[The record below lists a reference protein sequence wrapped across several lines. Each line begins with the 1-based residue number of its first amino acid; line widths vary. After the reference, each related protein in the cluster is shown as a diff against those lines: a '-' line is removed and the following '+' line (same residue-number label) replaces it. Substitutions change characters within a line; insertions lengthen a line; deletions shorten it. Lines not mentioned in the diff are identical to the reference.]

1 MAREIEMRKLCALTL
16 CWNSNSKLQ
25 NRLYM
30 FIICISIRHF
40 VCYLRLSMYV
50 CERARAIWLS
60 YSSHFEHSDIIWVF
74 VYFALLLCVCS
85 ITCSN
90 RHFLINSHLT
100 FQWNSYKRI
109 TKWSSNDFREQRFQE
124 ASNDDTKMWSNMII
138 KRFILRRHQHKWEN
152 KTFVA
157 LIQILCHQVEMTVA
171 TLFGEFIKIF
181 RLSENFLLHFLWYAQ
196 KRNVFWFATLEPG

>member
-30 FIICISIRHF
+30 YIICISIRHF

-50 CERARAIWLS
+50 CERARFGFLIVLIS
-60 YSSHFEHSDIIWVF
+60 NIRILYGYSCISLFCG
-74 VYFALLLCVCS
+74 VYVCS

-109 TKWSSNDFREQRFQE
+109 TKWSSNDCRE
-124 ASNDDTKMWSNMII
+124 NDFKKQATMIWKCDRI
-138 KRFILRRHQHKWEN
+138 WL
-152 KTFVA
+152 
-157 LIQILCHQVEMTVA
+157 
-171 TLFGEFIKIF
+171 
-181 RLSENFLLHFLWYAQ
+181 
-196 KRNVFWFATLEPG
+196 

>member
-30 FIICISIRHF
+30 YIICISIRHF

-50 CERARAIWLS
+50 CVRARAIWLS

-74 VYFALLLCVCS
+74 VYFALLLLCVCVCS

-109 TKWSSNDFREQRFQE
+109 TKWSSNDCRE
-124 ASNDDTKMWSNMII
+124 NDFKKQATMIWKCDRI
-138 KRFILRRHQHKWEN
+138 WL
-152 KTFVA
+152 
-157 LIQILCHQVEMTVA
+157 
-171 TLFGEFIKIF
+171 
-181 RLSENFLLHFLWYAQ
+181 
-196 KRNVFWFATLEPG
+196 